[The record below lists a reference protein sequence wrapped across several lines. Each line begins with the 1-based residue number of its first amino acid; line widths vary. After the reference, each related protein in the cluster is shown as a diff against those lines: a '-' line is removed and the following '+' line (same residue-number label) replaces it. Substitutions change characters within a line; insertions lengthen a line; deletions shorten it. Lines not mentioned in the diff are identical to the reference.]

1 MRYRRPLIALALALT
16 LVSAACGGSPSAP
29 SGSSDGPEAASPAQA
44 VYDRFNNMTGQGRTD
59 ELLKAAKAE
68 GELSIYTSNN
78 DITEVADAFK
88 EKYGLQVRT
97 YRASSEAVLQR
108 ILQENKANFQGADI
122 LETNAPEMNIA
133 SHEGLLYPYRSEHRD
148 KVRPQGLNENWTAD
162 RFNAFVVGWN
172 TNLVKPGE
180 EPTSFEDLAS
190 PRWKGKLAMEIDEVD
205 WYASLTTY
213 WLEHGKT
220 QQEIDDLFNA
230 IAANS
235 KITKGHSATGE
246 LLSAGQ
252 YSVFISAYTQNIDD
266 PAADG
271 APVTW
276 RPANGKP
283 VQPITLR
290 PNAVAPL
297 KDANHPAAA
306 LLFIDFLLS
315 DGQEVLKSVHRLP
328 SVMGGEDPL
337 AGLEL
342 ITAPEEDLLKNSA
355 EWGARYEQVT
365 SKAAQ

>member
-1 MRYRRPLIALALALT
+1 MRYRRRLAAMALVLT
-16 LVSAACGGSPSAP
+16 LASTACGGSPTAP
-29 SGSSDGPEAASPAQA
+29 SGGGDSAEAKNAAQQ
-44 VYDRFNNMTGQGRTD
+44 VYDRFNAMTGQERTD

-78 DITEVADAFK
+78 DITDVADAFK
-88 EKYGLQVRT
+88 DKYGLEVKT

-108 ILQENKANFQGADI
+108 ILQENKANFHGADV
-122 LETNAPEMNIA
+122 LETNAPEMNVA
-133 SHEGLLYPYRSEHRD
+133 SHEGLLYPYRSEYRD
-148 KVRPQGLNENWTAD
+148 KVRPEGLNENWTAD

-190 PRWKGKLAMEIDEVD
+190 PRWKGKLAMEVDEVD
-205 WYASLTTY
+205 WFASLTTY
-213 WLEHGKT
+213 WLAHGKT

-252 YSVFISAYTQNIDD
+252 YSVFISAYTQNIDG

-271 APVTW
+271 APVAW

-290 PNAVAPL
+290 PNAVAP
-297 KDANHPAAA
+297 
-306 LLFIDFLLS
+306 
-315 DGQEVLKSVHRLP
+315 
-328 SVMGGEDPL
+328 
-337 AGLEL
+337 
-342 ITAPEEDLLKNSA
+342 
-355 EWGARYEQVT
+355 
-365 SKAAQ
+365 